1 MISSTDKNPVI
12 SVVDGKICI
21 NGHVFGVHQLRESK
35 EYLQSIGAEEA
46 FFAPEDDEEL
56 EELTE
61 IVFKMGEAS
70 PESSGDEAAS
80 YYLN

>member
-1 MISSTDKNPVI
+1 MNNNDKNPVI

-21 NGHVFGVHQLRESK
+21 NGRVFEHDELRESK

-46 FFAPEDDEEL
+46 FFAPEDDGEL

-61 IVFKMGEAS
+61 IVTKMGEVS
-70 PESSGDEAAS
+70 PEVVGEKALS

>member
-1 MISSTDKNPVI
+1 MTDKNPVI

-21 NGHVFGVHQLRESK
+21 NGHTFDEHELRESK

-46 FFAPEDDEEL
+46 FFSPENDDELDEL
-56 EELTE
+56 HS
-61 IVFKMGEAS
+61 IVERMEKAS
-70 PESSGDEAAS
+70 PEASGKNDAAS

>member
-12 SVVDGKICI
+12 SVVNGKICI
-21 NGHVFGVHQLRESK
+21 NGHTFGVHQLRESK

-46 FFAPEDDEEL
+46 IFTPENDEEL
-56 EELTE
+56 DELHE
-61 IVFKMGEAS
+61 IIKKMDEMS
-70 PESSGDEAAS
+70 PEASGDEALS

>member
-1 MISSTDKNPVI
+1 MMTNKNPVI
-12 SVVDGKICI
+12 CVEDGKICI
-21 NGHVFGVHQLRESK
+21 NGRVFEHDELRESK

-46 FFAPEDDEEL
+46 FFAPEDDGEL

-61 IVFKMGEAS
+61 IVTKMGEVS
-70 PESSGDEAAS
+70 PEAVGEKALS